1 MSIREIIKL
10 PHPTLRRK
18 ARKVIN
24 FDPELQAL
32 VEDMI
37 ETMREEPGV
46 GLAAP
51 QVNISQKVIVVE
63 YPEDDTIPDAESKV
77 YALINPDI
85 TYFSDEK
92 VKGIEGCLSVPNL
105 YGEVERSQSIIV
117 MGQTKHGKKIT
128 INAEGWLA
136 RIFQHEIDHLN
147 GILFV
152 DRAEELY
159 QPNEIPDT
167 KSV

>member
-1 MSIREIIKL
+1 MSIKEIIKL
-10 PHPTLRRK
+10 PHPTLRRV
-18 ARKVIN
+18 ARKIVD
-24 FDPELQAL
+24 FDSGLHAL

-37 ETMREEPGV
+37 ETMRDEPGV

-51 QVNISQKVIVVE
+51 QVNISQRLIVVE
-63 YPEDDTIPDAESKV
+63 YPDDDSIPEAEPKIYV
-77 YALINPDI
+77 LINPDI
-85 TYFSDEK
+85 VDSSDEK

-105 YGEVERSQSIIV
+105 YGDVERSQSILIE
-117 MGQTKHGKKIT
+117 GQTQLGKNIS

-147 GILFV
+147 GVLFV

-159 QPNEIPDT
+159 QPNEIPNT